1 MNMEYKDSGAV
12 EMLQYQDYAPYCAS
26 AGVEDVLRAYPMET
40 TARMAQSMYITWLYI
55 EGKRVERVKKKITQP
70 APPGKVR
77 QHPNRAADQKG
88 E

>member
-40 TARMAQSMYITWLYI
+40 TARMAQSMYILGYI

-70 APPGKVR
+70 AHPGKVR

>member
-40 TARMAQSMYITWLYI
+40 TARMAQSMYILGYI
-55 EGKRVERVKKKITQP
+55 EGKRVERVKRK
-70 APPGKVR
+70 
-77 QHPNRAADQKG
+77 
-88 E
+88 